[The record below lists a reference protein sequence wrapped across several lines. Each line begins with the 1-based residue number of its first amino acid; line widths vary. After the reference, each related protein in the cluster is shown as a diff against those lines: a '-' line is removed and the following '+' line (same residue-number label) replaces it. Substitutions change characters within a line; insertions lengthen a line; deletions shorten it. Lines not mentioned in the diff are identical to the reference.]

1 MRYVVEP
8 RLQMTRTYLELRT
21 ALMRFA
27 YRYFKTSQEIEDVVQ
42 EAFVKV
48 IEAQQKREILHPKSY
63 IYQTVKNLSLKRL
76 DTSDYR
82 LTDTAGD
89 ILPES
94 VLLESATLEDQF
106 ESQQRFELFCQAV
119 RQLPVKCQRV
129 YIMRRVCGYS
139 QKQIAEKMGITV
151 TTIHCGYRLTPF
163 TAAQLLLCSVQLA
176 GERLY
181 RLLQLAVS
189 WRCIPLPIR
198 RVLVRLRHC
207 IARATCCRQMIG

>member
-1 MRYVVEP
+1 MSDDKHRAAVREDGAQSAKGEATSQE
-8 RLQMTRTYLELRT
+8 RKAGQLQMTRTYLELRT

-82 LTDTAGD
+82 LTDTVGD

-129 YIMRRVCGYS
+129 YIMRRVYGYS

-151 TTIHCGYRLTPF
+151 KTVEAHLSKAIM
-163 TAAQLLLCSVQLA
+163 
-176 GERLY
+176 
-181 RLLQLAVS
+181 
-189 WRCIPLPIR
+189 RCTDYMDDVENTQSDGQNSSASQTGKSGR
-198 RVLVRLRHC
+198 YH
-207 IARATCCRQMIG
+207 G

>member
-1 MRYVVEP
+1 MSDDKHRAAVGEDGAQSAKGEATSQE
-8 RLQMTRTYLELRT
+8 RKAGQLQMTRTYLELRT

-82 LTDTAGD
+82 LTDTVGD

-129 YIMRRVCGYS
+129 YIMRRVYGYS

-151 TTIHCGYRLTPF
+151 KTVEAHLSKAIM
-163 TAAQLLLCSVQLA
+163 
-176 GERLY
+176 
-181 RLLQLAVS
+181 
-189 WRCIPLPIR
+189 RCTDYMDDVENTQSDGQNSSASQTGKSGR
-198 RVLVRLRHC
+198 YH
-207 IARATCCRQMIG
+207 G